1 LYPFNPLEW
10 ANYDGDGRGDN
21 ADPDDDNDG
30 VPDETDAFPF
40 DACAYLDSDMDG
52 MPDDVICLL
61 GENSSLVEDDD
72 DDSDGIPDA
81 LDAFPK
87 DASASTDFDLDGID
101 DATDLD
107 DDNDGVPDLIDA
119 FPMNPIESKDTDGDG
134 IGNNLDQDDDNDGI
148 PDYVDALPEQSG
160 QINAVVVVGPND
172 KNAPNENIDS
182 NTITIDAAT
191 LGVLMLFCSSLSL
204 ISVLTL
210 RMIRERST
218 ESIQEK
224 KGDSQ

>member
-1 LYPFNPLEW
+1 
-10 ANYDGDGRGDN
+10 
-21 ADPDDDNDG
+21 
-30 VPDETDAFPF
+30 
-40 DACAYLDSDMDG
+40 
-52 MPDDVICLL
+52 
-61 GENSSLVEDDD
+61 
-72 DDSDGIPDA
+72 
-81 LDAFPK
+81 
-87 DASASTDFDLDGID
+87 
-101 DATDLD
+101 
-107 DDNDGVPDLIDA
+107 
-119 FPMNPIESKDTDGDG
+119 MNPIESKDTDGDG
-134 IGNNLDQDDDNDGI
+134 IGNNFDQDDDNDGI